1 MLLMPKMGNAHCDE
15 MSGTPKSTE
24 RVEGRWRNH
33 GSRNPSSVRK
43 TERSG
48 VGKRIRDTED
58 ASNRIPEQKISLEEL
73 IRPSLCSNDLNS
85 ENKEQ
90 LNKRPFIE
98 IFLSGNNVR
107 GLVDTGAAI
116 SAIDEKLFYQLK
128 GPETFKN
135 EKIAYH
141 HEITAAN
148 RGRIMVVSQYK
159 VTFDIL
165 GRGVP
170 VEIYVVKNFTTKLI
184 LGMDFIQRGNVVIN
198 GANQTLSVNGEV
210 ISRKFLGARD

>member
-1 MLLMPKMGNAHCDE
+1 M
-15 MSGTPKSTE
+15 
-24 RVEGRWRNH
+24 
-33 GSRNPSSVRK
+33 
-43 TERSG
+43 
-48 VGKRIRDTED
+48 
-58 ASNRIPEQKISLEEL
+58 EEL
-73 IRPSLCSNDLNS
+73 IPSLCSNDLNS

-135 EKIAYH
+135 EKIPYH

-148 RGRIMVVSQYK
+148 GGRIMVVSQYK

-170 VEIYVVKNFTTKLI
+170 VEIYVVKNLTTKLI
-184 LGMDFIQRGNVVIN
+184 LGMDFIQ
-198 GANQTLSVNGEV
+198 
-210 ISRKFLGARD
+210 